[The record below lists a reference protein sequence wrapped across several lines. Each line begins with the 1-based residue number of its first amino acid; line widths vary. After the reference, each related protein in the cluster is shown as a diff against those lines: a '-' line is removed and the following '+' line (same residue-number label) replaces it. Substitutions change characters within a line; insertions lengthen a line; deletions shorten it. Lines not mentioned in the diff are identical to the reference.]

1 MAHINLSILP
11 FVIINIGYVLVRTHL
26 YCTGGKILFFPEFS
40 KDRVDHKTKGS
51 KYSRNGI
58 CNFKTISL
66 FWKENSWELRFIHW
80 KLFYNNQN
88 IQNLKAQDPIGQS
101 QPF

>member
-1 MAHINLSILP
+1 MAHIHLSILP
-11 FVIINIGYVLVRTHL
+11 FVVINIGYVLREHKENSSLL
-26 YCTGGKILFFPEFS
+26 YRGKKILFFPEFS
-40 KDRVDHKTKGS
+40 KDRVDHKTEGS

-58 CNFKTISL
+58 CNFKMISP

-88 IQNLKAQDPIGQS
+88 I
-101 QPF
+101 